1 MVVLWFFLMNLCFV
15 FFIYH
20 GNTIFYLAM
29 YHGIMWIFGHG
40 IIVTPGFCTCMQV
53 FFEVHDYY
61 SVSVIFLGLL
71 TSTVLIAE
79 IREAP
84 HVSQSDDFSGHREDK
99 LQLVAPLSSFC
110 HLHLGVRDDLQR
122 TVQPVRRVHLGRD
135 LFLSCWNIKAC
146 FKETRDCYDVIGQE

>member
-1 MVVLWFFLMNLCFV
+1 MFYGDVPRHNMDFWTWYHNTRFLHM
-15 FFIYH
+15 H
-20 GNTIFYLAM
+20 A
-29 YHGIMWIFGHG
+29 
-40 IIVTPGFCTCMQV
+40 
-53 FFEVHDYY
+53 FFEVHDNY
-61 SVSVIFLGLL
+61 SVSVMFLGLL

-122 TVQPVRRVHLGRD
+122 PVQPVRRVHLGRD
-135 LFLSCWNIKAC
+135 LFLSCRNIKAC
-146 FKETRDCYDVIGQE
+146 LEETRDSLM